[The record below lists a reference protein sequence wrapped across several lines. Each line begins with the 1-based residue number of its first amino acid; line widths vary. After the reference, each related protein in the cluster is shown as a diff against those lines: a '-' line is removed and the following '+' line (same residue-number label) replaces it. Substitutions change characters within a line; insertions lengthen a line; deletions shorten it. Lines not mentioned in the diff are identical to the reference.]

1 MTDSAIQVAGLRS
14 SNISDRLWLCWGH
27 LSDWRNI
34 PVVQRSNKWLQQAN
48 SLFAPTTFIA
58 YVGKTP
64 AGMIEFMPNRLL
76 KELGLCPCRVD
87 KENQETEDRYIL
99 GKEFDDCIFISCL
112 SVSKNQQG
120 NGVGKTLLRH
130 LLESKAFRGYRGAL
144 VYARE
149 KDPSWEKFIH
159 WPAGPK
165 EFYVKA
171 GFSIAKALENP
182 AGHILYYMRQHG

>member
-1 MTDSAIQVAGLRS
+1 M
-14 SNISDRLWLCWGH
+14 DRLWLCWGH
-27 LSDWRNI
+27 LNSWNNV
-34 PVVQRSNKWLQQAN
+34 PVVRRSKDWLQHAN

-58 YVGKTP
+58 YINKTP
-64 AGMIEFMPNRLL
+64 AGMIGLISHRLL
-76 KELGLCPCRVD
+76 KELGLCPCRID
-87 KENQETEDRYIL
+87 KENQETEDRYTL

-120 NGVGKTLLRH
+120 KGVGKTLLKH
-130 LLESKAFRGYRGAL
+130 LLESQALRGYRGAL

-149 KDPSWEKFIH
+149 RDQSWEEYIH

-171 GFSIAKALENP
+171 GFSIAKTLENP
-182 AGHILYYMRQHG
+182 VGCILHYSRQHG

>member
-1 MTDSAIQVAGLRS
+1 MQVVGIRS
-14 SNISDRLWLCWGH
+14 SNIMDRLWLCWSH
-27 LSDWRNI
+27 LDNWKSVPI
-34 PVVQRSNKWLQQAN
+34 VQKSKEWLQQAN
-48 SLFAPTTFIA
+48 SLFTPTTFIA
-58 YVGKTP
+58 YTDKTP
-64 AGMIEFMPNRLL
+64 AGMIEYIPHRLL
-76 KELGLCPCRVD
+76 KELGLCPCRID

-120 NGVGKTLLRH
+120 KGVGKALLRN

-149 KDPSWEKFIH
+149 RDQSWEQFIH

-165 EFYVKA
+165 EFYLKT
-171 GFSIAKALENP
+171 GFSIMKTLENP
-182 AGHILYYMRQHG
+182 AGCILYYTRQRS